1 MRIINWNDLPQNLQ
15 NEHIR
20 KHYEQLS
27 KQRFSLFLKRWFD
40 LILAIILLIIF
51 LPLFCL
57 IAIAIKLDS
66 RGPVFFRQTRVTQ
79 YGREFKIFK
88 FRTMV
93 QNAEKI
99 GSQVTVNA
107 DPRITKV
114 GHFLRKHRLDEYP
127 QLLNIISGDMTFV
140 GTRPEV
146 PKYVAAYSD
155 EMQATLLLP
164 AGVTSEAS
172 IQYKNEA
179 QILDGV
185 EDIDKTYLE
194 VVLPDKMAINLCSI
208 ENYSLKNDLRT
219 LIRTIVAILQ
229 KNALV

>member
-1 MRIINWNDLPQNLQ
+1 MKIRKWEELPQNMQ
-15 NEHIR
+15 NEHVR
-20 KHYEQLS
+20 RYYEHLAV
-27 KQRFSLFLKRWFD
+27 KQFSLVIKRLFD
-40 LILAIILLIIF
+40 FFLAIALFFILLPVF
-51 LPLFCL
+51 LV

-66 RGPVFFRQTRVTQ
+66 QGMIFFRQARLTQ

-99 GSQVTVNA
+99 GTQVTVNC
-107 DPRITKV
+107 DPRITRV

-127 QLLNIISGDMTFV
+127 QLFNIITGDMTFV

-146 PKYVAAYSD
+146 PKYVEHYTD
-155 EMQATLLLP
+155 EMLATLLLP

-172 IQYKNEA
+172 IQYKDEA

-185 EDIDKTYLE
+185 EDIDKTYIE
-194 VVLPDKMAINLCSI
+194 VVLPEKMAINLSNI
-208 ENYSLKNDLRT
+208 ENYSFRNDLRT
-219 LIRTIVAILQ
+219 LIRTITAMIQQ
-229 KNALV
+229 KALV